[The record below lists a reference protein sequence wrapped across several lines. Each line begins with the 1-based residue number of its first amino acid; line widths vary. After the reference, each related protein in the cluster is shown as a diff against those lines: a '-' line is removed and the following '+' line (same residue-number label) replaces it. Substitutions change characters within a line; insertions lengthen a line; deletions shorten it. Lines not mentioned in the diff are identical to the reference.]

1 MIKIISKIFIKNG
14 QNYDAPCVRRA
25 YGILCSTYGIILN
38 IVLCLFKF
46 AASSLCGSVA
56 IAVDAIHNLT
66 DSASSAVS
74 LLSFFLSGQKKSE
87 NFPLGKGRIEYVA
100 GFIISVVLIA
110 TGVEAAKSATTK
122 IINPEPVSF
131 SVVSLALLILSVLT
145 KFYMAHFNSHYG
157 KKISSAA
164 LKASATDC
172 LCDCIS
178 TFIAIIAM
186 VSANFTHFNT
196 DAWGGLAVSMFIVFA
211 GIRSAMESVRLLI
224 GTPPDTETVDEI
236 NGIMN
241 IFSQAHKI
249 ESIFLHDYGP
259 DNRILDIKI
268 SFEETL
274 SLYDAKKS
282 AEEISRRIE
291 SATGY
296 KTQIII

>member
-1 MIKIISKIFIKNG
+1 MIKIFSKIFIKNC
-14 QNYDAPCVRRA
+14 QNYDSPSVRRA
-25 YGILCSTYGIILN
+25 YGILCSSYGIILN

-56 IAVDAIHNLT
+56 IAVDAVHNLT

-87 NFPLGKGRIEYVA
+87 NFPLGKGRIEYIA

-110 TGVEAAKSATTK
+110 TGVEAAKSSAAK

-145 KFYMAHFNSHYG
+145 KFYMAYFNSHYG
-157 KKISSAA
+157 RKISSAA

-178 TFIAIIAM
+178 TLIAIIAI
-186 VSANFTHFNT
+186 VSANFTQFNT
-196 DAWGGLAVSMFIVFA
+196 DAWGGLAVSMFILFA
-211 GIRSAMESVRLLI
+211 GIRSAAESVRLLI
-224 GTPPDTETVDEI
+224 GTPPDTKTVEEI
-236 NGIMN
+236 NGIID
-241 IFSQAHKI
+241 IFSQAHQI

-268 SFEETL
+268 SFGDTL
-274 SLYDAKKS
+274 SLKDVRKT
-282 AEEISRRIE
+282 AEDISRRIE
-291 SATGY
+291 SATGCR
-296 KTQIII
+296 TQIVI

>member
-1 MIKIISKIFIKNG
+1 MIKIISKIFIKNC
-14 QNYDAPCVRRA
+14 QNYDSPSVRRA
-25 YGILCSTYGIILN
+25 YGILCSAYGILLN

-56 IAVDAIHNLT
+56 IAVDAVHNLT

-87 NFPLGKGRIEYVA
+87 KFPLGKGRVEYIA

-110 TGVEAAKSATTK
+110 TGVEAAKSAITK

-157 KKISSAA
+157 RKISSAA

-178 TFIAIIAM
+178 TFIAIIAI

-196 DAWGGLAVSMFIVFA
+196 DAWGGLAVSMFILFA

-224 GTPPDTETVDEI
+224 GIPPDAETLKEI
-236 NGIMN
+236 NEIMS
-241 IFSQAHKI
+241 IFSQAHQI
-249 ESIFLHDYGP
+249 ESLFLHDYGP

-274 SLYDAKKS
+274 SLYDARKT
-282 AEEISRRIE
+282 AAEISRQIE

-296 KTQIII
+296 RTQIVI